1 MKKSASCP
9 SGFRRPIPPPQPPRL
24 TQLIENLGD
33 ATPPEQITPILHT
46 RSRPR
51 HGRIHSQARL
61 HTRSRPRHGRIHS
74 QARLPTGRALV
85 QTNTTTESI
94 STVFNFI
101 LANAR
106 QFTLTISDETGYDT
120 FNLMNSTIVDS
131 IENIQWVRFVRVP
144 YNYTHSEGFAEG
156 DTYDLAPF
164 INNIEDFTLP
174 EGGSINIE
182 FDNDSFLAMQYYNRP
197 IEDVGRDNDD
207 DLDLDFSTT
216 EVLSTIASTTREVL
230 STVEFTWSD
239 EMEDYI
245 RYGFDVRT
253 LYR

>member
-9 SGFRRPIPPPQPPRL
+9 SGFRQPIPPPQPPRL

-33 ATPPEQITPILHT
+33 ATPPERTTPILQT

-51 HGRIHSQARL
+51 HGRIHSQ
-61 HTRSRPRHGRIHS
+61 TRSRPRHGRIHS

-85 QTNTTTESI
+85 QTNTTTESV

-106 QFTLTISDETGYDT
+106 QFTPTISDETGYDT
-120 FNLMNSTIVDS
+120 FNLMNSTIEDS
-131 IENIQWVRFVRVP
+131 IDNVQWVRFVRVP

-156 DTYDLAPF
+156 DTYALAPF
-164 INNIEDFTLP
+164 INNIEDYTLP
-174 EGGSINIE
+174 EGGSINID
-182 FDNDSFLAMQYYNRP
+182 FDNDSFMAMQYYNRP
-197 IEDVGRDNDD
+197 RENAVDDDD

-216 EVLSTIASTTREVL
+216 EVLSTTVSTTREAVSL
-230 STVEFTWSD
+230 IEFTWSD

-245 RYGFDVRT
+245 NDGFDVRT
-253 LYR
+253 LY